1 MIKKLGWLFKN
12 MFMMLISER
21 VYNRLSVTDREGGII
36 TMFGR
41 SYYVDYYSDIF
52 KEVDY
57 EDL

>member
-21 VYNRLSVTDREGGII
+21 VYNRLSVTDREGDII

-41 SYYVDYYSDIF
+41 SYYVDYYNDIF

>member
-1 MIKKLGWLFKN
+1 

-21 VYNRLSVTDREGGII
+21 VYNRLSVTDREGDII

-41 SYYVDYYSDIF
+41 SYYVDYYNDIF